1 MNLLIYLA
9 IILVCAVVWYLSRI
23 FELASELRGEK
34 QYEVRPRDNRL
45 NGRLMILFMVTFFA
59 FCIWQFFKYKDKLL
73 PVAAS
78 QEGAEIDWLL
88 HFNFIIII
96 FVFFV
101 TNFMLFYFAFKYAGS
116 PERKATY
123 YPENH
128 RLELIWTVV
137 PGCVLAV
144 IIFLGLRT
152 WNKITREPAEDEKF
166 MLVELYAQQF
176 QWTARYSGDNNTLG
190 DANYKLIGGSNALG
204 VDSMS
209 EAGWDDF
216 LVSDT
221 LHLMV
226 NKRVKFVFRSQDVIH
241 SAYFPHFRQ
250 QMNCVPG
257 MRTQLHFVPTIT
269 TDSMRRIT
277 HNPDFNY
284 ILLCNKICGA
294 SHYNMQ
300 RPIIVDDSVS
310 FMKWYNEKKKSV
322 IFASKAP
329 KVSDAPKNDTP
340 APMTMTKDSTNKNEG
355 EKKDSSKVT
364 K

>member
-1 MNLLIYLA
+1 MNLLVYLA
-9 IILVCAVVWYLSRI
+9 IILACAAVWYITRI
-23 FELASELRGEK
+23 FELASEMRGDK
-34 QYEVRPRDNRL
+34 QYEIKHRDNRL
-45 NGRLMILFMVTFFA
+45 NGRLMLTFMIAFFA
-59 FCIWQFFKYKDKLL
+59 FCIWQYIKYEDKLL

-78 QEGAEIDWLL
+78 IEGKELDWLL
-88 HFNFIIII
+88 NFNFLFVIIP
-96 FVFFV
+96 VFFI
-101 TNFMLFYFAFKYAGS
+101 TNFLLFYFAWKYSGS

-137 PGCVLAV
+137 PGLVLSV
-144 IIFLGLRT
+144 IIFLGLKT
-152 WNKITREPAEDEKF
+152 WNSITREPAEGENY
-166 MLVELYAQQF
+166 MLIELYAQQF
-176 QWTARYSGDNNTLG
+176 QWTARYSGDDNMLG
-190 DANYKLIGGSNALG
+190 DANYKLIGGSNSLG
-204 VDSMS
+204 VDSMDEHS
-209 EAGWDDF
+209 WNDF

-226 NKRVKFVFRSQDVIH
+226 NKRVKFVMRSQDVIH

-257 MRTQLHFVPTIT
+257 MRTQLHFVPSIT
-269 TDSMRRIT
+269 TDSMRLIT

-300 RPIIVDDSVS
+300 RPIIVEDSIS
-310 FMKWYNEKKKSV
+310 FMKWYNAKKKSV

-329 KVSDAPKNDTP
+329 KEEVKKEEQ
-340 APMTMTKDSTNKNEG
+340 PMTTPPDTGKTTNKEG
-355 EKKDSSKVT
+355 MKSDTVKKPQ
-364 K
+364 